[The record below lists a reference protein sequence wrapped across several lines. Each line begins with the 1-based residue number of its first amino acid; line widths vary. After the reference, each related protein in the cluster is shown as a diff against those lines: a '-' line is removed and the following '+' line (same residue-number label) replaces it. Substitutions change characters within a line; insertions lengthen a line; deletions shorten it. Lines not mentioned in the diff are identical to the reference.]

1 MKKKI
6 IVALLFCLITLTS
19 VFAFAGCY
27 PTTDGANLEGF
38 DIDLAKMVA
47 KDLGVEARFRFITWN
62 AKEMELKGKHIDLI
76 WNGLTIDDGR
86 LEQFCIST
94 PYMNNKQIAVIKKS
108 NADKYTDKD
117 NIKDA
122 KFSFEESSAGQD
134 VASSEGFSNILA
146 LPSQAEA
153 LMAVKAGNADVA
165 LLDSVLGNFYCSE
178 NTDYSDLMIIPNLI
192 FTEEQYGIAARKSDV
207 GTIDKINT
215 SLAKLQANGELAK
228 LAEKYGLEGEL
239 CDVSYESKW
248 DTLTDEE
255 KSGWNYIVEK
265 GRFVVGY
272 TLYAPIAYEV
282 K

>member
-122 KFSFEESSAGQD
+122 KFSFEESSAGQN

-228 LAEKYGLEGEL
+228 LAEKYGLESEL

-265 GRFVVGY
+265 GRFIVGY
-272 TLYAPIAYEV
+272 TDRKSV
-282 K
+282 V

>member
-165 LLDSVLGNFYCSE
+165 LLDFVLGNFYCSE

-228 LAEKYGLEGEL
+228 LAEKYGLESEL

>member
-122 KFSFEESSAGQD
+122 KFSFEESSAGQN

-228 LAEKYGLEGEL
+228 LAEKYGLESEL

>member
-19 VFAFAGCY
+19 VFAFAGFY

-122 KFSFEESSAGQD
+122 KFSFEESSAGQN

-228 LAEKYGLEGEL
+228 LAEKYGLESEL
-239 CDVSYESKW
+239 CGVSYESKW

>member
-122 KFSFEESSAGQD
+122 KFSFEESSAGQN

-248 DTLTDEE
+248 DTFTDEE

>member
-122 KFSFEESSAGQD
+122 KFSFEESSAGQN

-207 GTIDKINT
+207 GIIDKINT

>member
-19 VFAFAGCY
+19 VFAFAGCFH
-27 PTTDGANLEGF
+27 TTVGANLVGF
-38 DIDLAKMVA
+38 DFDLAKMVA

-228 LAEKYGLEGEL
+228 LAEKYGLESEL

-265 GRFVVGY
+265 GRFIVGY

>member
-122 KFSFEESSAGQD
+122 KFSFEESSAGQN

-228 LAEKYGLEGEL
+228 LAEKYGLESEL
-239 CDVSYESKW
+239 CGVSYESKW

>member
-47 KDLGVEARFRFITWN
+47 KDLGVEARFRLITWN

-122 KFSFEESSAGQD
+122 KFSFEESSAGQN

-228 LAEKYGLEGEL
+228 LAEKYGLESEL
-239 CDVSYESKW
+239 CGVSYESKW

>member
-122 KFSFEESSAGQD
+122 KFSFEESSAGQN

-207 GTIDKINT
+207 GTIDKINS

>member
-122 KFSFEESSAGQD
+122 KFSFEESSAGQN
-134 VASSEGFSNILA
+134 VASSEGFSHILA

-228 LAEKYGLEGEL
+228 LAEKYGLESEL

>member
-228 LAEKYGLEGEL
+228 LAEKYGLESEL

-265 GRFVVGY
+265 GRFIVGY

>member
-122 KFSFEESSAGQD
+122 KFSFEESSAGQN

-178 NTDYSDLMIIPNLI
+178 NTDYSDLMIIPDLI

-228 LAEKYGLEGEL
+228 LAEKYGLESEL

>member
-228 LAEKYGLEGEL
+228 LAEKYGLESEL

>member
-1 MKKKI
+1 
-6 IVALLFCLITLTS
+6 
-19 VFAFAGCY
+19 
-27 PTTDGANLEGF
+27 
-38 DIDLAKMVA
+38 
-47 KDLGVEARFRFITWN
+47 
-62 AKEMELKGKHIDLI
+62 
-76 WNGLTIDDGR
+76 
-86 LEQFCIST
+86 
-94 PYMNNKQIAVIKKS
+94 MNNKQIAVIKKS

-122 KFSFEESSAGQD
+122 KFSFEESSAGQN

-228 LAEKYGLEGEL
+228 LAEKYGLESEL

>member
-122 KFSFEESSAGQD
+122 KFSFEESSAGQN

-228 LAEKYGLEGEL
+228 LAEKYGLESEL

-265 GRFVVGY
+265 GRFIVGY